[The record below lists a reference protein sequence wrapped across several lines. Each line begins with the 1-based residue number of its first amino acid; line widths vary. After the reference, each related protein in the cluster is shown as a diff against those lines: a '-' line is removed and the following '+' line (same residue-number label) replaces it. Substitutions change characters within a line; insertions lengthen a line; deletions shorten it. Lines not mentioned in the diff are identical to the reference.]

1 MVSECQSPTGRRADV
16 SVMRTVPRTQHQTR
30 TVNSL
35 NIPSD
40 HPRPCPSHAVL
51 SARPAATTSYH
62 SPQPFYDA
70 FSRDHPGEPVSEE
83 NFWTLW
89 CKGRLTEA
97 DTPTIRLGATPF
109 KLSSAHLHHPP
120 IFFTGRVPFLPPTN
134 SVEALKATRLI
145 QRIVVKP
152 LMRSMYQYTA
162 NKNDFMCLQKVSLLK
177 SCQVPQ
183 VVQQQT
189 PHQRAS
195 HRERL
200 PGKCTSPLGQFITS

>member
-1 MVSECQSPTGRRADV
+1 MAVITEVVMVSECQSPTGRRADV

-89 CKGRLTEA
+89 LKERLTEA
-97 DTPTIRLGATPF
+97 DTLTIRATPSGL
-109 KLSSAHLHHPP
+109 KSAHLHHPP
-120 IFFTGRVPFLPPTN
+120 FFYRPDALP
-134 SVEALKATRLI
+134 ATH
-145 QRIVVKP
+145 QQC
-152 LMRSMYQYTA
+152 RSTEG
-162 NKNDFMCLQKVSLLK
+162 N
-177 SCQVPQ
+177 
-183 VVQQQT
+183 
-189 PHQRAS
+189 
-195 HRERL
+195 
-200 PGKCTSPLGQFITS
+200 